1 MRPVVTARDRTPGT
15 GLTPS
20 ERALSGR
27 RAREQ
32 VRRTTLGEWSPAT
45 DRADPVALLLKQE
58 THRAPDLVP
67 VRHERMSA
75 SAFAFYRGAA
85 IIMAADLASVPSTG
99 LRVQLSGD
107 AHLANFGVYASP
119 ERNLVFDINDFDE
132 TLPGPFE
139 WDLKRLAASF
149 EIASRANGFD
159 ARDGDAVVTALVT
172 TYCSTM
178 AEMAAKGN
186 LDIWY
191 TRLTVDDLVHR
202 WSADESKSFR
212 KQFTRT
218 VRKVESKDRLHALA
232 KLTTLDDGELRFV
245 SRPPLLER
253 MSELVSGTDYAE
265 LFDHIRA
272 AVHQY
277 RRTLLPHR
285 RALFDRYRLV
295 DVARKVVGVG
305 SVGTRCWVALFV
317 GRDDEDPLFLQVKEA
332 EASVLEPHLGRSRY
346 TQHGQRVVEGQRQT
360 QAVSDVLLGWT
371 RYEGIDGQSQDY
383 YFRQLWD
390 EKGSAAVE
398 SFDVRRMTVYAQVCG
413 YTLARAHAR
422 SGDPIALAGYLGNG
436 ASMARAMTVFADAY
450 ADQNEADYRLFVA
463 RITPAAAAS

>member
-1 MRPVVTARDRTPGT
+1 MKPVVTARDRSPGAD
-15 GLTPS
+15 LTPS

-45 DRADPVALLLKQE
+45 ERPDPVALLLQQE
-58 THRAPDLVP
+58 TTRAPDLVP

-75 SAFAFYRGAA
+75 SPFAFYRGAA

-99 LRVQLSGD
+99 LRVQLCGD
-107 AHLANFGVYASP
+107 AHLANFGAYASP

-159 ARDGDAVVTALVT
+159 DRDGDAVVTALVT

-191 TRLTVDDLVHR
+191 TRLTVDDLVQR
-202 WSADESKSFR
+202 WSADEPKSFR

-218 VRKVESKDRLHALA
+218 VRKVESKDRLRALA

-265 LFDHIRA
+265 LFNHIRA
-272 AVHQY
+272 ALHQY

-305 SVGTRCWVALFV
+305 SVGTRCWVGLFV

-371 RYEGIDGQSQDY
+371 RYVGIDGQSW
-383 YFRQLWD
+383 R
-390 EKGSAAVE
+390 K
-398 SFDVRRMTVYAQVCG
+398 
-413 YTLARAHAR
+413 
-422 SGDPIALAGYLGNG
+422 
-436 ASMARAMTVFADAY
+436 
-450 ADQNEADYRLFVA
+450 
-463 RITPAAAAS
+463 